1 MSSLFSIELLPA
13 QDGEC
18 LWIEYGDPR
27 DPHRILIDAG
37 RAGTHKELLR
47 RIEASAGPV
56 HFELIVITHVD
67 LDHIGGVLKLLS
79 MKKPPLTVRDIWF
92 NGRRH
97 LEEGAPLPRGPL
109 QGEEMTSM
117 LERLKLPWN
126 EAFCPADITP
136 RSPNAVALSADGQHP
151 QRTLPGG
158 MALTILSPSREKL
171 QRLVPLW
178 DEEVRKWRERDRLRI
193 DDQAL
198 EAGKPGKRLCFE
210 TLVSAPFTPDDS
222 PFNGSSIA
230 LLAEFD
236 GKRALLGADA
246 HPDLLLEGIRAIS
259 PAPGGRLRID
269 AFKIPHH
276 GSRRNLSREI
286 VEAVECPRFLVST
299 DSSRFGHPD
308 PEALARVIR
317 FGGERPELI
326 FNYRTEKTLAWKK
339 PAWMKKF
346 GYGVRYLDAP
356 KDPGKVIL

>member
-13 QDGEC
+13 LDGEC
-18 LWIEYGDPR
+18 LWIEYGDPK
-27 DPHRILIDAG
+27 DPRRILIDAG
-37 RAGTHKELLR
+37 RAGTHKEVLR
-47 RIEASAGPV
+47 RIDAISRPV

-67 LDHIGGVLKLLS
+67 LDHIGGVLKMLA
-79 MKKPPLTVRDIWF
+79 MKKPPLTVGDIWF

-97 LEEGAPLPRGPL
+97 LDEGAPVLRGPL
-109 QGEEMTSM
+109 QGEEMTSI

-136 RSPNAVALSADGQHP
+136 RSPHAVALSADGRHP
-151 QRTLPGG
+151 QKTLPGG

-171 QRLVPLW
+171 QRLIPLW
-178 DEEVRKWRERDRLRI
+178 DEEVSKWRERGRLRI
-193 DDQAL
+193 DDQGL
-198 EAGKPGKRLCFE
+198 GAGETGKRLRFE

-230 LLAEFD
+230 MLAEFD

-246 HPDLLLEGIRAIS
+246 HPDLLLEGVRTIS
-259 PAPGGRLRID
+259 PAPGGRLRVD
-269 AFKIPHH
+269 AFKLPHH

-286 VEAVECPRFLVST
+286 IEAVECPRFLVST
-299 DSSRFGHPD
+299 DSRRFGHPD
-308 PEALARVIR
+308 PEALARVIQ
-317 FGGERPELI
+317 FGGDRPELI

-339 PAWMKKF
+339 PAWMKKY

>member
-1 MSSLFSIELLPA
+1 MSSVFSIELLPA
-13 QDGEC
+13 LDGEC

-37 RAGTHKELLR
+37 RAGTHKEVLR
-47 RIEASAGPV
+47 RIEAAARPV

-67 LDHIGGVLKLLS
+67 LDHIGGVLKLLA
-79 MKKPPLTVRDIWF
+79 MKKPPLTVGDIWF

-97 LEEGAPLPRGPL
+97 LDEGVPVPRGPL
-109 QGEEMTSM
+109 QGEELTSI

-126 EAFCPADITP
+126 EAFRPGEFGP
-136 RSPNAVALSADGQHP
+136 SRAVAVSADGRRP
-151 QRTLPGG
+151 QKTLPGG

-171 QRLVPLW
+171 QRLIPLW
-178 DEEVRKWRERDRLRI
+178 DEEVSKWRDRGRLRI

-198 EAGKPGKRLCFE
+198 EAGKPGKRLRFE
-210 TLVSAPFTPDDS
+210 TLVSAPFSPDDS

-230 LLAEFD
+230 MLAEFD

-246 HPDLLLEGIRAIS
+246 HPDLLFEGIRAIS
-259 PAPGGRLRID
+259 PAPGGRLRVD
-269 AFKIPHH
+269 AFKLPHH

-286 VEAVECPRFLVST
+286 IEAVECPRFLVST

-308 PEALARVIR
+308 PETLARVIQ

-339 PAWMKKF
+339 PAWMKKY

-356 KDPGKVIL
+356 KDLGKVIL